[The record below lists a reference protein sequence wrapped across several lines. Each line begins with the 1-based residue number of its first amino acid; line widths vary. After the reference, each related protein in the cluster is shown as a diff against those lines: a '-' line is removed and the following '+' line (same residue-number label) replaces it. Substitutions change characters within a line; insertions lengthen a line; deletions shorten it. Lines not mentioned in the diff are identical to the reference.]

1 MLKALLLDHDGTLVD
16 SETLHGQLWAEVL
29 ATYGASLSA
38 QDYHTHYAGYSTLQN
53 AHDFIERFGLAVD
66 QTTLAQDKVTI
77 TQAWLK
83 QQAWPLND
91 GASAIMQWAQ
101 NQHLRQAIV
110 TGGQRISVEHTLSYY
125 GLKPFIEV
133 ISSQEDAPHNKPAP
147 DLYLLTLER
156 LGLKANEV
164 LAIEDT
170 ARGMQAA
177 LTAGIF
183 CLVVRNHYSQDHDF
197 TGAIACVD
205 SLPQAL
211 AWLQKTFTS

>member
-83 QQAWPLND
+83 QQAW
-91 GASAIMQWAQ
+91 
-101 NQHLRQAIV
+101 
-110 TGGQRISVEHTLSYY
+110 YF
-125 GLKPFIEV
+125 K
-133 ISSQEDAPHNKPAP
+133 
-147 DLYLLTLER
+147 
-156 LGLKANEV
+156 
-164 LAIEDT
+164 
-170 ARGMQAA
+170 
-177 LTAGIF
+177 
-183 CLVVRNHYSQDHDF
+183 
-197 TGAIACVD
+197 
-205 SLPQAL
+205 
-211 AWLQKTFTS
+211 